1 MFSNEDPSSIK
12 QRPGK
17 REPSLAFTV
26 LYLTQLL
33 VDASFQDCLRANL
46 TKDRWKMEAQNSRKQ
61 LRADLHS
68 PQQCMLTLLVLTWS
82 QAPFSP

>member
-1 MFSNEDPSSIK
+1 MLSNEDPSSIK

-33 VDASFQDCLRANL
+33 VDASFQDCLPANL
-46 TKDRWKMEAQNSRKQ
+46 TLQKTDGKWKPKTQENN
-61 LRADLHS
+61 
-68 PQQCMLTLLVLTWS
+68 
-82 QAPFSP
+82 